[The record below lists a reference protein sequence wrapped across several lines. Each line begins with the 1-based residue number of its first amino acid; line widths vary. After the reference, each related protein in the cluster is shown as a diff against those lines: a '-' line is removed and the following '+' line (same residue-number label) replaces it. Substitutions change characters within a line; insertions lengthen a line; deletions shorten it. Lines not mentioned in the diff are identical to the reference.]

1 MTISE
6 INSTLATAHLIGHI
20 QFFIRK
26 AIAQNDDHTVKLHLQ
41 AIITACELNPD
52 LNHLIEQYENQ
63 LKKYE

>member
-41 AIITACELNPD
+41 A
-52 LNHLIEQYENQ
+52 
-63 LKKYE
+63 